1 MEILYSNLRGIKIP
15 HLSLEIITN
24 TVSLIIVI
32 IWSIKHYSDYNEID
46 TQKREEGHE
55 YQIIQRMED
64 DDNFSIHFVLAVLVG
79 FQFLRLILAFRLNRN
94 FGPMAKTIAFMIY
107 DILKFLF
114 LFFTIFVFFL
124 AAGMLIFTELSQYSN
139 FDDAFNVLFAASL
152 ANYDY
157 TIYDSMTDVSPVF
170 GHIFINV
177 FIIVSAI
184 LLLNFLIAI
193 LSTTYSDM
201 QELKKAMYVKEVIL
215 HLQKHEYDQYY
226 SSLISSLVP
235 FNLIYA
241 FFAPLVIT

>member
-1 MEILYSNLRGIKIP
+1 
-15 HLSLEIITN
+15 
-24 TVSLIIVI
+24 
-32 IWSIKHYSDYNEID
+32 
-46 TQKREEGHE
+46 
-55 YQIIQRMED
+55 
-64 DDNFSIHFVLAVLVG
+64 
-79 FQFLRLILAFRLNRN
+79 
-94 FGPMAKTIAFMIY
+94 MAKTIAFMIY